1 MIKLRCDDGLILE
14 FDDVRLQE
22 GIHQGFLLNTLKFKK
37 EGSNLYKQP
46 GNVSAANINQ
56 VKLYIDEFSKEGK
69 LDEVEIEDSC
79 QKILD
84 QAEERRTEII
94 GNQEE
99 AMHLKKLINS
109 GSESIPDLQIP
120 RLRDDVELKWYQKLS
135 VLHTLCIGN
144 SANFSVPGSGKTWMA
159 YSSFF
164 KMKDEQDIV
173 DKLLIIGPKVAYT
186 AWVKEYEKMTGEMPE
201 MLRIAGDRSRRQ
213 QIFSNATELVSTPE
227 IFFINYAML
236 SRELSNII
244 ELLQKY
250 RFLVI
255 ADESH
260 HFKNIKSDRAQ
271 AIARITEHCTRK
283 MILTGTMMPKEL
295 LDIYTQFDFLTTEQA
310 ILPNIDRFKMLYRND
325 DPGSNRILS
334 ELLNPFFFR
343 VSKSRLNLPPQTF
356 NPPTVIEMYPIQR
369 RIYDVVANVVK
380 RLDQQYRKDL
390 VALNQWRRRALVF
403 LIEAATDP
411 SLLPHRNQF
420 GLAITDETDDL
431 DMLLADYENI
441 ETENPPR
448 KLAKTIELTEQ
459 TLQNNEKVVI
469 WCSFIKTIKKLE
481 GLFADKDI
489 QTRTIWG
496 EVPADEEEDE
506 DDNRPKRIDEWRESR
521 DINVLIATPATLAES
536 VSLHQE
542 CHHAIYVD
550 RTFNGGHYMQSLERI
565 HRVGLVPDTVTKY
578 DIIQA
583 ELSIDQIIS
592 ERLEFKRENM
602 NRFLESADL
611 AVMRFQD
618 EANAANFAN
627 PIGEDREL
635 DSDFAAT
642 MEHVKKNVPNI

>member
-1 MIKLRCDDGLILE
+1 MIKLRCDDGLVLE
-14 FDDVRLQE
+14 FDDIRLQE
-22 GIHQGFLLNTLKFKK
+22 TIHQGFLFNILGFKK
-37 EGSNLYKQP
+37 EGSNLYKLP
-46 GNVSAANINQ
+46 GSVSAAQINQ
-56 VKLYIDEFSKEGK
+56 VKLYLDDYIKQGL

-213 QIFSNATELVSTPE
+213 QIFSNATELVSSPE

-325 DPGSNRILS
+325 DPGSNRTLS

-506 DDNRPKRIDEWRESR
+506 DDNRPKRIDEWRESG
-521 DINVLIATPATLAES
+521 DINVLIANPATLAES

>member
-1 MIKLRCDDGLILE
+1 
-14 FDDVRLQE
+14 FDDIRLQE
-22 GIHQGFLLNTLKFKK
+22 AIHQGFLFNILGFKK
-37 EGSNLYKQP
+37 EGSNLYKLP
-46 GNVSAANINQ
+46 GSVSAAQINQ
-56 VKLYIDEFSKEGK
+56 VKLYLDDYIKQGL

-236 SRELSNII
+236 SRELSNVI
-244 ELLQKY
+244 ELLQKF

-506 DDNRPKRIDEWRESR
+506 DDNRPKRIDEWRESG
-521 DINVLIATPATLAES
+521 DINVLIANPATLAES

>member
-14 FDDVRLQE
+14 FDDIRLQE
-22 GIHQGFLLNTLKFKK
+22 AIHQGFLFNILGFKR
-37 EGSNLYKQP
+37 ESSNLYKLP
-46 GNVSAANINQ
+46 GSVSAAQINQ
-56 VKLYIDEFSKEGK
+56 VKLYLDDYIKQGL

-325 DPGSNRILS
+325 DPGSNRTLS

-506 DDNRPKRIDEWRESR
+506 DDNRPKRIDEWRESG
-521 DINVLIATPATLAES
+521 DINVLIANPATLAES

>member
-22 GIHQGFLLNTLKFKK
+22 TIHQGFLFNILGFKK
-37 EGSNLYKQP
+37 ESSNLYKLP
-46 GNVSAANINQ
+46 GSVSVAQINQ
-56 VKLYIDEFSKEGK
+56 VKLYLDDYIKQGL

-244 ELLQKY
+244 ELLQKF

-325 DPGSNRILS
+325 DPGSNRTLS

-506 DDNRPKRIDEWRESR
+506 DDNRPKRIDEWRESG
-521 DINVLIATPATLAES
+521 DINVLIANPATLAES

-642 MEHVKKNVPNI
+642 MEHVKKDVPNI

>member
-1 MIKLRCDDGLILE
+1 
-14 FDDVRLQE
+14 
-22 GIHQGFLLNTLKFKK
+22 LKFKK

-325 DPGSNRILS
+325 DPGSNRTLS

-506 DDNRPKRIDEWRESR
+506 DDNRPKRIDEWRESG
-521 DINVLIATPATLAES
+521 DINVLIANPATLAES

>member
-1 MIKLRCDDGLILE
+1 MIKLRLDNGLVVESDDERIHLPIIQTFLIN
-14 FDDVRLQE
+14 
-22 GIHQGFLLNTLKFKK
+22 IIGFRR
-37 EGSNLYKQP
+37 ESSNLFKRS
-46 GNVSAANINQ
+46 GDVSTATISQ
-56 VKLYIDEFSKEGK
+56 VSLFLKDFFPDLEIYP
-69 LDEVEIEDSC
+69 EVQE
-79 QKILD
+79 KLD
-84 QAEERRTEII
+84 QAEKRRATIL
-94 GNQEE
+94 GNQQE
-99 AMHLKKLINS
+99 ALRLKSLMNS
-109 GSESIPDLQIP
+109 EPQSIPDLQIP
-120 RLRDDVELKWYQKLS
+120 RVRNGVELKWFQKLS

-164 KMKDEQDIV
+164 KMKDDEGIV

-186 AWVKEYEKMTGEMPE
+186 AWLREYKIMTGTNPSIK
-201 MLRIAGDRSRRQ
+201 RIAGNRTQRQ
-213 QIFSNATELVSTPE
+213 E
-227 IFFINYAML
+227 IFRDDEAEIYFINYAML

-244 ELLQKY
+244 ELLQKH

-506 DDNRPKRIDEWRESR
+506 DDNRPKRIDEWRESG
-521 DINVLIATPATLAES
+521 DINVLIANPATLAES

-642 MEHVKKNVPNI
+642 MEHVKKDVPNI

>member
-1 MIKLRCDDGLILE
+1 MIKLRCDDGLVLE
-14 FDDVRLQE
+14 FDDIRLQE
-22 GIHQGFLLNTLKFKK
+22 TIHQGFLFNILGFKK
-37 EGSNLYKQP
+37 EGSNLYKLP
-46 GNVSAANINQ
+46 GSVSAAQINQ
-56 VKLYIDEFSKEGK
+56 VKLYLDDYIKQGL

-506 DDNRPKRIDEWRESR
+506 DDNRPKRIDEWRESG
-521 DINVLIATPATLAES
+521 DINVLIANPATLAES

-642 MEHVKKNVPNI
+642 MEHVEKDVPNI

>member
-14 FDDVRLQE
+14 FDDIRLQE
-22 GIHQGFLLNTLKFKK
+22 TIHQGFLFNILGFKK
-37 EGSNLYKQP
+37 EGSNLYKLP
-46 GNVSAANINQ
+46 GSVSAAQINQ
-56 VKLYIDEFSKEGK
+56 VKLYLDDYIKQGL

-213 QIFSNATELVSTPE
+213 QIFSNATELVSSPE

-325 DPGSNRILS
+325 DPGSNRTLS

-506 DDNRPKRIDEWRESR
+506 DDNRPKRIDEWRESG
-521 DINVLIATPATLAES
+521 DINVLIANPATLAES

>member
-22 GIHQGFLLNTLKFKK
+22 AVHQGFLLNTLKFKK
-37 EGSNLYKQP
+37 EGSNLYKLP
-46 GNVSAANINQ
+46 GSVSAAQINQ
-56 VKLYIDEFSKEGK
+56 VKLYLDDYIKQGL

-325 DPGSNRILS
+325 DPGSNRTLS

-469 WCSFIKTIKKLE
+469 WCSFIKTIKKLK

-506 DDNRPKRIDEWRESR
+506 DDNRPKRIDEWRESG
-521 DINVLIATPATLAES
+521 DINVLIANPATLAES

-642 MEHVKKNVPNI
+642 MEHVKKDVHNI

>member
-22 GIHQGFLLNTLKFKK
+22 AIHQGFLFNILGFKR
-37 EGSNLYKQP
+37 ESSNLYKLP
-46 GNVSAANINQ
+46 GSVSAAQINQ
-56 VKLYIDEFSKEGK
+56 VKLYLDDYIKQGL

-506 DDNRPKRIDEWRESR
+506 DDNRPKRIDEWRESG
-521 DINVLIATPATLAES
+521 DINVLIANPATLAES

>member
-22 GIHQGFLLNTLKFKK
+22 AVHQGFLLNTLKFKK

-325 DPGSNRILS
+325 DPGSNRTLS

-506 DDNRPKRIDEWRESR
+506 DDNRPKRIDEWRESG
-521 DINVLIATPATLAES
+521 DINVLIANPATLAES

-642 MEHVKKNVPNI
+642 MEHVKKDVPNI

>member
-14 FDDVRLQE
+14 FDDIRLQE
-22 GIHQGFLLNTLKFKK
+22 TIHQGFLFNILGFKK
-37 EGSNLYKQP
+37 EGSNLYKLP
-46 GNVSAANINQ
+46 GSVSAAQINQ
-56 VKLYIDEFSKEGK
+56 VKLYLDDYIKQGL

-213 QIFSNATELVSTPE
+213 QIFSNATELVSSPE

-325 DPGSNRILS
+325 DPGSNRTLS

-506 DDNRPKRIDEWRESR
+506 DDNRPKRIDEWRESG
-521 DINVLIATPATLAES
+521 DINVLIANPATLAES

-642 MEHVKKNVPNI
+642 MEHVKKDVPNI

>member
-1 MIKLRCDDGLILE
+1 
-14 FDDVRLQE
+14 
-22 GIHQGFLLNTLKFKK
+22 
-37 EGSNLYKQP
+37 
-46 GNVSAANINQ
+46 
-56 VKLYIDEFSKEGK
+56 
-69 LDEVEIEDSC
+69 
-79 QKILD
+79 
-84 QAEERRTEII
+84 
-94 GNQEE
+94 
-99 AMHLKKLINS
+99 
-109 GSESIPDLQIP
+109 
-120 RLRDDVELKWYQKLS
+120 
-135 VLHTLCIGN
+135 
-144 SANFSVPGSGKTWMA
+144 
-159 YSSFF
+159 
-164 KMKDEQDIV
+164 
-173 DKLLIIGPKVAYT
+173 
-186 AWVKEYEKMTGEMPE
+186 
-201 MLRIAGDRSRRQ
+201 
-213 QIFSNATELVSTPE
+213 
-227 IFFINYAML
+227 
-236 SRELSNII
+236 
-244 ELLQKY
+244 
-250 RFLVI
+250 
-255 ADESH
+255 
-260 HFKNIKSDRAQ
+260 
-271 AIARITEHCTRK
+271 
-283 MILTGTMMPKEL
+283 MPKEL

-325 DPGSNRILS
+325 DPGSNRTLS

-431 DMLLADYENI
+431 DMLLQNYENI

-448 KLAKTIELTEQ
+448 KLTKTIELTEQ
-459 TLQNNEKVVI
+459 TLQNNGKVVI

-506 DDNRPKRIDEWRESR
+506 DDNRPKRIDEWRESG
-521 DINVLIATPATLAES
+521 DINVLIANPATLAES

-565 HRVGLVPDTVTKY
+565 HRVGLAPDTVTRY

-642 MEHVKKNVPNI
+642 MEHVKKDVHNI

>member
-14 FDDVRLQE
+14 FDDIRLQE
-22 GIHQGFLLNTLKFKK
+22 AIHQGFLFNILGFKK
-37 EGSNLYKQP
+37 EGSNLYKLP
-46 GNVSAANINQ
+46 GSVSAAQINQ
-56 VKLYIDEFSKEGK
+56 VKLYLDDYIKQGL

-236 SRELSNII
+236 SRELSNVI
-244 ELLQKY
+244 ELLQKF

-506 DDNRPKRIDEWRESR
+506 DDNRPKRIDEWRESG
-521 DINVLIATPATLAES
+521 DINVLIANPATLAES

>member
-14 FDDVRLQE
+14 FDDIRLQE
-22 GIHQGFLLNTLKFKK
+22 AIHQGFLFNILGFKK
-37 EGSNLYKQP
+37 EGSNLYKLP
-46 GNVSAANINQ
+46 GSVSAAQINQ
-56 VKLYIDEFSKEGK
+56 VKLYLDDYIKQGL

-506 DDNRPKRIDEWRESR
+506 DDNRPKRIDEWRESG
-521 DINVLIATPATLAES
+521 DINVLIANPATLAES

>member
-22 GIHQGFLLNTLKFKK
+22 TIHQGFLFNILGFKK
-37 EGSNLYKQP
+37 ESSNLYKLP
-46 GNVSAANINQ
+46 GSVSAAQINQ
-56 VKLYIDEFSKEGK
+56 VKLYLDDYIKQGL

-325 DPGSNRILS
+325 DPGSNRTLS

-506 DDNRPKRIDEWRESR
+506 DDNRPKRIDEWRESG
-521 DINVLIATPATLAES
+521 DINVLIANPATLAES

-642 MEHVKKNVPNI
+642 MEHVKKDVPNI

>member
-1 MIKLRCDDGLILE
+1 
-14 FDDVRLQE
+14 
-22 GIHQGFLLNTLKFKK
+22 
-37 EGSNLYKQP
+37 
-46 GNVSAANINQ
+46 
-56 VKLYIDEFSKEGK
+56 
-69 LDEVEIEDSC
+69 
-79 QKILD
+79 
-84 QAEERRTEII
+84 
-94 GNQEE
+94 
-99 AMHLKKLINS
+99 
-109 GSESIPDLQIP
+109 
-120 RLRDDVELKWYQKLS
+120 
-135 VLHTLCIGN
+135 
-144 SANFSVPGSGKTWMA
+144 
-159 YSSFF
+159 
-164 KMKDEQDIV
+164 MKDEQDIV

-325 DPGSNRILS
+325 DPGSNRTLS

-506 DDNRPKRIDEWRESR
+506 DDNRPKRIDEWRESG
-521 DINVLIATPATLAES
+521 DINVLIANPATLAES

>member
-14 FDDVRLQE
+14 FDDIRLQE
-22 GIHQGFLLNTLKFKK
+22 AIHQGFLFNILRFKR
-37 EGSNLYKQP
+37 ESSNLYKLP
-46 GNVSAANINQ
+46 GSVSAASIKQ
-56 VKLYIDEFSKEGK
+56 VKLYIDEFSKQGI

-120 RLRDDVELKWYQKLS
+120 RLRDGVELEWYQKLS

-173 DKLLIIGPKVAYT
+173 DKLLVIGPKVAYT

-236 SRELSNII
+236 SRELSNVI
-244 ELLQKY
+244 ELLQKF

-325 DPGSNRILS
+325 DPGSNRNLS

-369 RIYDVVANVVK
+369 RIYNVVANVVK
-380 RLDQQYRKDL
+380 RLDQQHRKDL

-506 DDNRPKRIDEWRESR
+506 DDNRPKRIDEWRESG
-521 DINVLIATPATLAES
+521 DINVLIANPATLAES

-618 EANAANFAN
+618 DANAVNFAN

>member
-14 FDDVRLQE
+14 FDDIRLQE
-22 GIHQGFLLNTLKFKK
+22 AIHQGFLFNILGFKR
-37 EGSNLYKQP
+37 ESSNLYKLP
-46 GNVSAANINQ
+46 GSVSAAQINQ
-56 VKLYIDEFSKEGK
+56 VKLYLDDYIKQGL

-506 DDNRPKRIDEWRESR
+506 DDNRPKRIDEWRESG
-521 DINVLIATPATLAES
+521 DINVLIANPATLAES